1 MKKKNISSR
10 INQILGFSSGNEID
24 FTPMRVADL
33 QKLLNV
39 LENKPGQR
47 APLEISVKTERK
59 PFLER
64 RPVRDL
70 LREVLSRA

>member
-1 MKKKNISSR
+1 VTKKDLSAALNKLLNLESNS
-10 INQILGFSSGNEID
+10 ID

-33 QKLLNV
+33 QKLLNI

-59 PFLER
+59 PLLER